1 MCTFVH
7 TLEREREMGVLSL
20 ANEPNEAARGS
31 RRCLFGRALYLPRNE
46 SSLCF
51 QAPGRCLLLT
61 RRGIALFPSLCASAA
76 SLGPSLSLSL
86 SYSSSSIATTLFLL
100 IFRINSSRVTLV
112 SLIPPTCISKV
123 HHHVGNGC
131 TLCPVAFRVLAAYK
145 GGTWKSIHQPEANGA
160 GPCSLVLIR
169 FTISRFKI
177 KRSRATFSI
186 QDHEVRAARRSGWR
200 P

>member
-100 IFRINSSRVTLV
+100 IFLFLVFLYLSFFLLRRRKRISLARKRPSPSGRASKLLPLSFAPSLEKRV
-112 SLIPPTCISKV
+112 
-123 HHHVGNGC
+123 
-131 TLCPVAFRVLAAYK
+131 
-145 GGTWKSIHQPEANGA
+145 
-160 GPCSLVLIR
+160 
-169 FTISRFKI
+169 
-177 KRSRATFSI
+177 
-186 QDHEVRAARRSGWR
+186 
-200 P
+200 